1 MNHDARPL
9 ILLVDDVPANL
20 HVLAAA
26 LKEDYRLKTATRG
39 ERGLVLA
46 QAEDDPPALI
56 LLDVMMPGMS
66 GIEMLRALRQ
76 TPATS
81 DIPVI
86 FISAD
91 ASEQSQL
98 DGLELGAD
106 DYLAKPVTRSV
117 LRARVRN
124 LIQRR
129 QAEAQLRLAA
139 HVFEHSGEGILITD
153 ADNHIVDVNPAFT
166 RLTGYTAEELQGRN
180 PKVLASGETRAETYR
195 DLWHALQATG
205 HWQGELW
212 NRHKEGRVFPKLV
225 SISTVRGRAGAIEY
239 YIANYADLSE
249 QKATEARIRHQAHH
263 DALTGLDNRL
273 SLTLRLEQYL
283 AEAQPNAEEMTLM
296 FIDLD
301 RFKAI
306 NDSLGHQVGDKLL
319 VAVAGRLRECVRE
332 SDLVARQGGD
342 EFVVALFGPGTARAA
357 SAVAG
362 KIIAR
367 LGEPYDIDGQ
377 RVKTSASI
385 GISLYPRDGDSATDL
400 MRRADTAM
408 YRAKS
413 AGRNQYRYHVPGSE
427 PD

>member
-1 MNHDARPL
+1 MNRDARPL

-26 LKEDYRLKTATRG
+26 LKDDYRLKTATRG
-39 ERGLVLA
+39 ERGLSLA
-46 QAEDDPPALI
+46 RAVDDPPALI
-56 LLDVMMPGMS
+56 LLDVMMPGMG
-66 GIEMLRALRQ
+66 GIDMLRALRQ
-76 TPATS
+76 SPATA

-86 FISAD
+86 FVSAD

-106 DYLAKPVTRSV
+106 DYLAKPVIRSV

-139 HVFEHSGEGILITD
+139 HVFEHSGEGILIAD

-166 RLTGYTAEELQGRN
+166 RLTGYSAEEVRGRN
-180 PKVLASGETRAETYR
+180 PRILASGETRPDLYR
-195 DLWHALQATG
+195 ELWHALQTTG

-212 NRHKEGRVFPKLV
+212 NRHKTGRVFPKLV

-239 YIANYADLSE
+239 FIANYADISE

-263 DALTGLDNRL
+263 DPLTGLDNRL
-273 SLTLRLEQYL
+273 SLTLRLEQHL
-283 AEAQPNAEEMTLM
+283 VEAHPEGEEMALM

-306 NDSLGHQVGDKLL
+306 NDSLGHLVGDKLL

-332 SDLVARQGGD
+332 SDLIARQGGD

-357 SAVAG
+357 PAVAG

-377 RVKTSASI
+377 PVVTSASI

-413 AGRNQYRYHVPGSE
+413 AGRNQYRFHEPGNE